1 MEGEIRLICQKF
13 FNLIYSC
20 QDADDPDLI
29 TAFYLP
35 DFTPGTRHS
44 SLSHTRTGRHTHT
57 HPHTEQEK
65 QKRMNTV
72 YMLKNNQE
80 KQGGRV

>member
-1 MEGEIRLICQKF
+1 MEGGICLICQKF

-29 TAFYLP
+29 TGFHLA

-44 SLSHTRTGRHTHT
+44 ACSHTQRRVHAHTHA
-57 HPHTEQEK
+57 ESQQ
-65 QKRMNTV
+65 QK
-72 YMLKNNQE
+72 LKGERATQKEGAPFIPQNRR
-80 KQGGRV
+80 K